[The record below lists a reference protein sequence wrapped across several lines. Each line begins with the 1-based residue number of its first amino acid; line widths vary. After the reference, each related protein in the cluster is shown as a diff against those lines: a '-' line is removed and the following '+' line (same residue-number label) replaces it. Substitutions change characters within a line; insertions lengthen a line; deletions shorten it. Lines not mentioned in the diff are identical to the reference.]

1 MGYGVREH
9 MKLQLTFDFL
19 SIKESY
25 FINNI
30 KDYVIC
36 VLRNNFGQ
44 LGTKFNKE
52 LFLKLRKSS

>member
-1 MGYGVREH
+1 

-19 SIKESY
+19 SIEQGY

-36 VLRNNFGQ
+36 VLRNNFWTTWHEVQ
-44 LGTKFNKE
+44 
-52 LFLKLRKSS
+52 

>member
-1 MGYGVREH
+1 

-19 SIKESY
+19 SIKEGY

-36 VLRNNFGQ
+36 VLRNNFWTTWHEVQ
-44 LGTKFNKE
+44 
-52 LFLKLRKSS
+52 